1 LILSAGKLRLAAIPQ
16 TNSTS
21 LSWPLILLVSLT
33 LLRGLLYLSIF
44 PPFLAPDESAHFEA
58 IRLLGQEKKWPT
70 AEVYSVTPMHPDMMA
85 VFEKFRI
92 WSLVNLYSPI
102 RNLGVTSN
110 LFIDYYPPQIA
121 GSEVVAD
128 SYLMLYHL
136 ILAPVSA
143 ATASFDLVTQVYLLR
158 FVSLLFATGTIV
170 IAWFTVRSIF
180 PAEPALALAVGVFI
194 TFWPMHTHVDASITV
209 DPLAELIGS
218 AFFLVLVTIFL
229 KGFSR
234 VRAILLLGLLALA
247 VLTKPTT
254 FFLFPTLA
262 VALVIFFRHR
272 LKWSTLV
279 TASLLALLFMLTLVG
294 SIVLHENS
302 GGGRKLLSIFTFN
315 LSLPDWSRVVA
326 VEAGPLYLQSLNFAV
341 LSFAGLFGWSNIH
354 VPWGWVRF
362 WAVLLF
368 LIILGS
374 LIFIYRHLLT
384 AGQSGQEFSGLQRK
398 ILITFIFAII
408 FSFIGVITPILV
420 TQSPSWG
427 IHSRYYF
434 PVIIPIAL
442 YLFFGFQ
449 QLFPLHFRHLAL
461 PAWVIAWFTYDSLV
475 LLLVILP
482 YLFS

>member
-1 LILSAGKLRLAAIPQ
+1 MSAGKLRLAAIPQ
-16 TNSTS
+16 INSTS

-58 IRLLGQEKKWPT
+58 IRLIGQEKKWPT
-70 AEVYSVTPMHPDMMA
+70 AEVYSVTPMHPDMIA
-85 VFEKFRI
+85 TFEKFRI
-92 WSLVNLYSPI
+92 WSLANLYSPT

-110 LFIDYYPPQIA
+110 LFVDYYPTQIA

-136 ILAPVSA
+136 ILAPLSA

-158 FVSLLFATGTIV
+158 LVSLLFATGTIV
-170 IAWFTVRSIF
+170 MAWFTVRSIF
-180 PAEPALALAVGVFI
+180 PAEPAPALAVGTFI
-194 TFWPMHTHVDASITV
+194 TFWPMHAHVDASIAV
-209 DPLAELIGS
+209 DPLAELIAS
-218 AFFLVLVTIFL
+218 AFFLVLVTIYL

-234 VRAILLLGLLALA
+234 VRAILLLGLLMLA

-262 VALVIFFRHR
+262 AALVIFFSRR
-272 LKWSTLV
+272 LKWSTLA
-279 TASLLALLFMLTLVG
+279 TGGAFALLFMLTLVG
-294 SIVLHENS
+294 SIILHENS
-302 GGGRKLLSIFTFN
+302 GGGRKLSSIFSFS
-315 LSLPDWSRVVA
+315 LSLPDWSRFVA
-326 VEAGPLYLQSLNFAV
+326 VETGPLYLQSLNFAV

-354 VPWGWVRF
+354 VPWAWVRF
-362 WAVLLF
+362 WAILLF

-374 LIFIYRHLLT
+374 LIFIYQHVLT
-384 AGQSGQEFSGLQRK
+384 PGQHRYELSSLQRR
-398 ILITFIFAII
+398 ILIIFIFAII
-408 FSFIGVITPILV
+408 FSFIGVVAPIIA

-434 PVIIPIAL
+434 PVVIPLAL
-442 YLFFGFQ
+442 YLFFGFR
-449 QLFPLHFRHLAL
+449 QLFPFRFRHLAL
-461 PAWVIAWFTYDSLV
+461 PVWAVGWFTYDSLV

>member
-1 LILSAGKLRLAAIPQ
+1 LSAGKLHLAAIPQ
-16 TNSTS
+16 INSTS
-21 LSWPLILLVSLT
+21 LSWPLILLVGLT

-58 IRLLGQEKKWPT
+58 IRLIGQEKKWPT
-70 AEVYSVTPMHPDMMA
+70 AEVYSVTPMHPEMIA
-85 VFEKFRI
+85 TFEKFRI
-92 WSLVNLYSPI
+92 WSLVNLYSPT

-110 LFIDYYPPQIA
+110 LFVDYYPTQIA

-136 ILAPVSA
+136 ILAPLSA

-158 FVSLLFATGTIV
+158 FVSLLFAAGTLI
-170 IAWFTVRSIF
+170 IAWFTVRLVF
-180 PAEPALALAVGVFI
+180 PAELALALAVGAFI
-194 TFWPMHTHVDASITV
+194 TFWPMHTHVDASIAA
-209 DPLAELIGS
+209 DSLAELIAS
-218 AFFLVLVTIFL
+218 AFFLVLVTIYL

-254 FFLFPTLA
+254 FFLFPTLT
-262 VALVIFFRHR
+262 VVLVVFFRYR
-272 LKWSTLV
+272 LKWSILV
-279 TASLLALLFMLTLVG
+279 TGGLLAMLFILTLVG
-294 SIVLHENS
+294 SIILHENS
-302 GGGRKLLSIFTFN
+302 EGGRRLLSIFSYN
-315 LSLPDWSRVVA
+315 LLLPDWSRFVA
-326 VEAGPLYLQSLNFAV
+326 IEAGPLYLQSLNFAV

-354 VPWGWVRF
+354 VPWTWVRF
-362 WAVLLF
+362 WAILLL

-374 LIFIYRHLLT
+374 FIFIYQHLLRP
-384 AGQSGQEFSGLQRK
+384 GQHRQEFNGVQRK
-398 ILITFIFAII
+398 ILIIFIFAII

-434 PVIIPIAL
+434 PAIIPIAL
-442 YLFFGFQ
+442 YLFFGFR
-449 QLFPLHFRHLAL
+449 QLFPLHFRRLAL
-461 PAWVIAWFTYDSLV
+461 PVWVIAWFTYDGLV

-482 YLFS
+482 YLFG